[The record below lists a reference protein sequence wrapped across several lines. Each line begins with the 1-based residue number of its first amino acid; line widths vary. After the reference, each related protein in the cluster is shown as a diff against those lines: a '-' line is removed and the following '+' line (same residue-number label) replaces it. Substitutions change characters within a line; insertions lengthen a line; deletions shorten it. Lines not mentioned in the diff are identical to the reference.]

1 MVNIPYMAD
10 TKLTTERKDAEKRLR
25 EAVSSSVQLSKL
37 FSDFLVLVE
46 RDYESDL
53 LQLARQAVGI
63 ASSEQLIR
71 SQASACGAIYA
82 LKELREVF
90 VHRPVTHTETSQ
102 QGAMNVGSY

>member
-1 MVNIPYMAD
+1 MAD
-10 TKLTTERKDAEKRLR
+10 TKLTTSLADAQKRLR

-37 FSDFLVLVE
+37 FSDYLRMLE
-46 RDYESDL
+46 QSYESDL

-71 SQASACGAIYA
+71 SQASVIGAMHSI
-82 LKELREVF
+82 KELREVF